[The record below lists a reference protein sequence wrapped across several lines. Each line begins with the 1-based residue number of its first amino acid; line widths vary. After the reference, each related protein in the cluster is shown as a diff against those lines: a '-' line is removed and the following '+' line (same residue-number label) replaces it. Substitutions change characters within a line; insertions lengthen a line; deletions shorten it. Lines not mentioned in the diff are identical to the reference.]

1 MRAQRDNNDGGNRSR
16 NRRGRVHHDTERA
29 VIRVRGERV
38 DVRHLHHGQQS
49 QQDQTNHRYHR
60 RVARQGEQLSA
71 PVGLNSAQH
80 QIRIFL
86 NLRIHRMG
94 RGVYSLRQKRSLPT
108 PLDVARLKWW
118 GCLGFLP
125 GSRMKHVGRLL
136 WSFAA
141 LLACAA
147 LSCTCAAAQSDPQQ
161 PPPQQKPLPLKP
173 AMPNTGQNHRLIL
186 KDGSYQI
193 VRKYEVVGDRVRYI
207 SVERGGDW
215 EELPA
220 DLIDWNA
227 THKWEHDQA
236 QLAEDNAS
244 PAMKE
249 AAAIDKEE
257 AAERNEQLARMPE
270 VAKGLELPD
279 EDSVFALDTYQGTPE
294 LVELLPNE
302 LGIDAKT
309 HKGLSTI
316 NPLAGQRAAIEL
328 PGAHAKAHLHVNDPA
343 IYLSLDVTDD
353 AEKVVSH
360 ALTVQTNNA
369 KEVANRKHG
378 AYSTQSGFAI
388 VHVDER
394 KAVRIVGAIHISPTG
409 TVSQTEDVMP
419 AKVEVLPGKHW
430 VRIVPSQQL
439 VIGEYALVEIIS
451 PSEINQRVWDFRV
464 DPQAGDN
471 KGSIGPILK
480 Q

>member
-1 MRAQRDNNDGGNRSR
+1 MANNLLLLLDWILLKDLLRD
-16 NRRGRVHHDTERA
+16 
-29 VIRVRGERV
+29 
-38 DVRHLHHGQQS
+38 
-49 QQDQTNHRYHR
+49 
-60 RVARQGEQLSA
+60 
-71 PVGLNSAQH
+71 
-80 QIRIFL
+80 
-86 NLRIHRMG
+86 LRIHRMRQTRTLRRNSPFAHPLG
-94 RGVYSLRQKRSLPT
+94 RRASKMVGLSGFTLGSLQELE
-108 PLDVARLKWW
+108 
-118 GCLGFLP
+118 
-125 GSRMKHVGRLL
+125 MKHIERLR

-141 LLACAA
+141 LLACGA
-147 LSCTCAAAQSDPQQ
+147 LACACANAQSDPQQ
-161 PPPQQKPLPLKP
+161 PAPQQKPLPLKP
-173 AMPNTGQNHRLIL
+173 SIPNTGQNHRLIL

-193 VRKYEVVGDRVRYI
+193 VRKYEIVGDRVRYI

-215 EELPA
+215 EELPS
-220 DLIDWNA
+220 DLVDWVA
-227 THKWEHDQA
+227 TRKWEREQA

-257 AAERNEQLARMPE
+257 AAERDEQRARMPE

-279 EDSVFALDTYQGTPE
+279 EDSVFALDTYQGAPE

-316 NPLAGQRAAIEL
+316 NPLAGQRASIEL

-369 KEVANRKHG
+369 KEIANRKHG
-378 AYSTQSGFAI
+378 AHSQQSGFAI
-388 VHVDER
+388 VRVDER
-394 KAVRIVGAIHISPTG
+394 KAVRVVGAIHISPTG

-419 AKVEVLPGKHW
+419 ARAEIMPGKHW
-430 VRIVPSQQL
+430 VRIVPAQQL
-439 VIGEYALVEIIS
+439 LIGEYALVEIIS
-451 PSEINQRVWDFRV
+451 PSEISQRVWDFRV

-471 KGSIGPILK
+471 AGSIGPILK